1 MPALTIDA
9 LATLLSRTILHPL
22 PSWLLVLVL
31 FLLRTSAPP
40 RLAIIY
46 AALVTVARLLLFVDA
61 RLAAG
66 PPRTL
71 DWRNEVVVIT
81 GGAGGLGRL
90 IAKTYGARGVRVAVV
105 DVKDEHGSVRGSKG
119 VVGYYRCDVGVRA
132 EVERVRARIEHDVRR
147 QTPR

>member
-1 MPALTIDA
+1 MPALTIDT
-9 LATLLSRTILHPL
+9 LVTLLSRTILHPL
-22 PSWLLVLVL
+22 PVWLLVLVL
-31 FLLRTSAPP
+31 FVLRTSAPP
-40 RLAIIY
+40 RLSIIY
-46 AALVTVARLLLFVDA
+46 AALVTTARLLLLVDA

-71 DWRNEVVVIT
+71 DWRSEVVVIT

-105 DVKDEHGSVRGSKG
+105 DVKDEDGSVLGSKS
-119 VVGYYRCDVGVRA
+119 VRYYRCDVGVRA

-147 QTPR
+147 RRALL